1 MPFNLNPT
9 TNSVVYTPGEF
20 FSGKVL
26 LDDYMTD
33 NTAYGKVGDETAAS
47 NEGATLRDLS
57 DLNIPVG
64 KYERLILKYK
74 IFFNSTDNAD
84 FKYEVALVDSAG
96 SDITPAFVRATD
108 VYIDPTASGTTGNN
122 SAVESAINAAQTCVC
137 TGSGNGVLDL
147 NIILKN
153 TSTQGTLKI
162 QYAQNTNHAD
172 RVTIYAGSYV
182 EHQRW

>member
-1 MPFNLNPT
+1 MPFNS
-9 TNSVVYTPGEF
+9 NSAAGTVVYTPGEF

-74 IFFNSTDNAD
+74 IFFNSGDDAD
-84 FKYEVALVDSAG
+84 FKYEVALVDSTG
-96 SDITPAFVRATD
+96 SDITPTFVRATD
-108 VYIDPTASGTTGNN
+108 VYIDPTATTVTANN

-137 TGSGNGVLDL
+137 TGDGNGVLDL

-153 TSTQGTLKI
+153 TSTQGTLKL
-162 QYAQNTNHAD
+162 QYAQNTDHAD